1 MTNSKHTS
9 TKEKM
14 NSFMKE
20 LNTTDVFTIK
30 LVSKEELVTR
40 ITEFNDTEVCV
51 RKPMCMIQTQNG
63 VGMLPWVLT
72 GGSMEQWINVQ
83 HILTITRSNQ
93 EVASSYIKSTTGLT
107 I

>member
-1 MTNSKHTS
+1 
-9 TKEKM
+9 
-14 NSFMKE
+14 MKE
-20 LNTTDVFTIK
+20 VNNTDVFTIK

-72 GGSMEQWINVQ
+72 GSSMEQWINVQ

>member
-1 MTNSKHTS
+1 
-9 TKEKM
+9 M

-63 VGMLPWVLT
+63 VGMLPWALT

-93 EVASSYIKSTTGLT
+93 EIGSSYIQSTTGLT